1 MKRLI
6 LFISILSICAPSAIC
21 QISPAKEVAVEMS
34 QGKANGWKIFIPKA
48 DEKEVNNAFKK
59 WMKDY
64 DGKIEG
70 VKKSDDQVV
79 PGVKL
84 DFLGEGTYT
93 VYFQTKETKEGIYLT
108 TFVQMGAG
116 YLSKHQ
122 FPKESKIW
130 SDKHTEMARGITVS
144 IIEDQLKKEEKD
156 LKDENKNL
164 EKLTKDKEGYESDIK
179 KAEET
184 IVERKKQLEQN
195 AKDQEKAKS
204 AVAAAKEKAEKT
216 KAELAKYKK

>member
-1 MKRLI
+1 MKRI
-6 LFISILSICAPSAIC
+6 LLSFLVASFLTFTASS
-21 QISPAKEVAVEMS
+21 QITPAKQVAAEMS

-48 DEKEVNNAFKK
+48 DDKAVNNAFKK

-64 DGKIEG
+64 DGKVEG

-84 DFLGEGTYT
+84 DFLGEGSYT
-93 VYFQTKETKEGIYLT
+93 LYYQTKETKEGTYLT

-116 YLSKHQ
+116 YLTAHQ
-122 FPKESKIW
+122 FPKESQVWKTNLT
-130 SDKHTEMARGITVS
+130 DFARNLTVS
-144 IIEDQLKKEEKD
+144 IIEDELKKDEKD
-156 LKDENKNL
+156 LKDKNKDL
-164 EKLTKDKEGYESDIK
+164 EKLAKDKEGYESDIK

-184 IVERKKQLEQN
+184 IAERKKQLEQN

-204 AVAAAKEKAEKT
+204 SVATAKEKAEKT